1 MSRERTRSKPA
12 GLPII
17 HPFAA
22 GIDIGARFHVVAVS
36 PDLCDEPV
44 QTFQAFTS
52 DLQRM
57 ANWLVATGIKTVV
70 MESTGVYWVAAYEVL
85 EARGL
90 EVILAN
96 AREARAVPG
105 RKSDVNDAQW
115 LQRLHACGL
124 LRASFRPG
132 RAIAELRAYLRAREK
147 HTDYAAAHI
156 QHMQKA
162 LTFMNLQLHH
172 VIASITGVTG
182 MNIIRAIVA
191 GERDPDKLAAMRD
204 VRCKESQE
212 TIRGALVG
220 NYQPEHL
227 FALKQALAL
236 YDFYQRCIEECDA
249 EIERAVAAL
258 NLDRPIPEAPLPK
271 PKYRSKMP
279 SDPGFDVRQ
288 ALYQLTGTDLTQI
301 HGIGPFL
308 ALRLVG
314 ECGTDLSRWPT
325 AKHFT
330 SWLTLSPGCKISGGK
345 VLSAHTRKT
354 SNRVT
359 VGLRLA
365 AVTVGK
371 SHTALGAFY
380 RRLAARIGNAK
391 AVTATARKIAV
402 LFYNAMRFGMDY
414 RDPGADYY
422 EQQYRDRVIKQLHRR
437 AAQFGFTLQHQ
448 EPIAAGGVS

>member
-22 GIDIGARFHVVAVS
+22 GIDIGARFHVAAVS

-57 ANWLVATGIKTVV
+57 ADWLVATGTKTVV

-96 AREARAVPG
+96 AREACAVPG

-162 LTFMNLQLHH
+162 LTFMNIQLHH

-204 VRCKESQE
+204 VRCKESLE

-236 YDFYQRCIEECDA
+236 YDFYQRCIDECDA

-258 NLDRPIPEAPLPK
+258 NIDRPMPEAPLPK
-271 PKYRSKMP
+271 AKHRSKMP
-279 SDPGFDVRQ
+279 NDPGFDVRQ

-301 HGIGPFL
+301 HCIGPFL

-359 VGLRLA
+359 VTLRLA

-414 RDPGADYY
+414 RDPDADYY

-437 AAQFGFTLQHQ
+437 AVQFGFTLQHLD
-448 EPIAAGGVS
+448 PIAAGGVS

>member
-1 MSRERTRSKPA
+1 MSKERTRSKSE

-17 HPFAA
+17 HPYAA
-22 GIDIGARFHVVAVS
+22 GIDIGSRFHVVAVS

-44 QTFQAFTS
+44 QTFQAFTA
-52 DLQRM
+52 DLGRM
-57 ANWLVATGIKTVV
+57 ADWLIATGTKTVV

-85 EARGL
+85 ESRGL
-90 EVILAN
+90 DVILAN

-132 RAIAELRAYLRAREK
+132 RDIAELRAYLRAREK

-162 LTFMNLQLHH
+162 LTYMNIQLHH
-172 VIASITGVTG
+172 VISTITGVTG
-182 MNIIRAIVA
+182 MRIIRAIVA

-204 VRCKESQE
+204 VRCKESVE
-212 TIRGALVG
+212 TIRSALVG
-220 NYQPEHL
+220 NYQSEHL
-227 FALKQALAL
+227 FALRQSLAL
-236 YDFYQRCIEECDA
+236 YDFYQRCIDECDA
-249 EIERAVAAL
+249 EIERAVARL
-258 NLDRPIPEAPLPK
+258 NIERPKPDAPLPK
-271 PKYRSKMP
+271 AKHRSKMP
-279 SDPGFDVRQ
+279 SDPNFDVRL
-288 ALYQLTGTDLTQI
+288 AMYQLAGTDLTQI

-308 ALRLVG
+308 ALRLIG

-354 SNRVT
+354 SSRLT
-359 VGLRLA
+359 VALRLA

-371 SHTALGAFY
+371 SNTALGAFY
-380 RRLAARIGNAK
+380 RRLAGRIGNAK

-402 LFYNAMRFGMDY
+402 LFYNAMRHGMDY
-414 RDPGADYY
+414 RDPGADHY

-437 AAQFGFTLQHQ
+437 AAQFGFSLQAQ
-448 EPIAAGGVS
+448 ESPV